1 MKKYFVT
8 SALPYANGDLHL
20 GHLVEYIQTDIWVRF
35 NRLIGNEVVYIC
47 ADDAHGTPIML
58 KAESEKISPEELI
71 KKTLDRHKNDFD
83 CFFIKFDNFYTTHSK
98 ENEQLST
105 SIYMKLVNENLIEKK
120 TIHQFFDDEKLM
132 FLPDRYIIGSCPKC
146 KSNDQYGDSCD
157 KCGATYSPTDLLNP
171 ESVLSGKTPIK
182 KKTDHFFFKLSD
194 KKCTKFLNKWIYE
207 DNRLQEEARNKI
219 KEWLSTDINNSSLID
234 WDISRD
240 APYFGFKIPDQK
252 DKYFYVWLDAPIGYY
267 ASLMNWCSLSG
278 KKFDDFVSLDSE
290 YEQVHFIGKDILYFH
305 ALFWPAIL
313 HFAGYRT
320 PTSIFA
326 HGFLTVNG
334 KKMSKS
340 KGTFITAQQ
349 FLKCDINPDYLRY
362 YFACKLNGS
371 MEDIDLNISEFCQKV
386 NSDLVGKFINIQSRC
401 SKFLLEH
408 FEGRVLPKETIMEI
422 NSQGLAIEST
432 IKAKSDEIKALYLTR
447 NTAQAIRD
455 IMLLVDQV
463 NQYFQEKKPW
473 EMIKSSGV
481 ATAAGKNYLH
491 SVLSVAIRSFGAL
504 TILLKPVIPDTCK
517 KIERDVFCD
526 LKPLTWNDLES
537 IQIKKIKKADHLL
550 VRIKHENVSAL
561 MGE

>member
-408 FEGRVLPKETIMEI
+408 FEGHVLPKETIMEI
-422 NSQGLAIEST
+422 NSQGLAIESN
-432 IKAKSDEIKALYLTR
+432 IKTKSDEIKSLYLTR

-473 EMIKSSGV
+473 EMKNSSKV
-481 ATAAGKNYLH
+481 ETAAGKNYLH

-504 TILLKPVIPDTCK
+504 TILLKPIIPDTCG
-517 KIERDVFCD
+517 KIERDLFCD
-526 LKPLTWNDLES
+526 IKPLTWNDLES
-537 IQIKKIKKADHLL
+537 IQIKKIKKVDHLL
-550 VRIKHENVSAL
+550 VRIKRENVKSL
-561 MGE
+561 MKE

>member
-35 NRLIGNEVVYIC
+35 NRLTGNEVVYIC

-71 KKTLDRHKNDFD
+71 EKTLNRHKNDFD

-98 ENEQLST
+98 ENKQLAT
-105 SIYMKLVNENLIEKK
+105 SIYKKLVNENLIEKK
-120 TIHQFFDDEKLM
+120 TIHQFFDDEKQI
-132 FLPDRYIIGSCPKC
+132 FLPDRYITGSCPKC

-157 KCGATYSPTDLLNP
+157 KCGATYSPTELLNP

-194 KKCTKFLNKWIYE
+194 KKCIKFLNKWVYE
-207 DNRLQEEARNKI
+207 GDRLQEEVRNKI
-219 KEWLSTDINNSSLID
+219 KEWLSTDVNNSSLID

-240 APYFGFKIPDQK
+240 APYFGFKIPDQT

-267 ASLMNWCSLSG
+267 ASLKNWCSLSG
-278 KKFDDFVSLDSE
+278 KKFDDFVSVDSE
-290 YEQVHFIGKDILYFH
+290 YEQIHFIGKDILYFH

-340 KGTFITAQQ
+340 RGTFITAQQ
-349 FLKCDINPDYLRY
+349 YLKCGLNPDYLRY

-408 FEGRVLPKETIMEI
+408 FEGHVLPKETIMEI
-422 NSQGLAIEST
+422 NSQGLAIESN
-432 IKAKSDEIKALYLTR
+432 IKTKSDEIKSLYLTR

-473 EMIKSSGV
+473 EMINSSKV
-481 ATAAGKNYLH
+481 ETAAGKNYLH

-504 TILLKPVIPDTCK
+504 TILLKPIIPDTCG
-517 KIERDVFCD
+517 KIERDLFCD
-526 LKPLTWNDLES
+526 IKPLTWNDLES
-537 IQIKKIKKADHLL
+537 IQIKKIKKVDHLL
-550 VRIKHENVSAL
+550 VRIKRENVKSL
-561 MGE
+561 MKE

>member
-1 MKKYFVT
+1 MKKY
-8 SALPYANGDLHL
+8 PPKN
-20 GHLVEYIQTDIWVRF
+20 
-35 NRLIGNEVVYIC
+35 
-47 ADDAHGTPIML
+47 L
-58 KAESEKISPEELI
+58 KKI
-71 KKTLDRHKNDFD
+71 LDRHKNDFD

-98 ENEQLST
+98 ENERLAS
-105 SIYMKLVNENLIEKK
+105 SIYLKLVNENLIEKK
-120 TIHQFFDDEKLM
+120 TIHQFFDDEKQM
-132 FLPDRYIIGSCPKC
+132 FLPDRYITGSCPKC

-340 KGTFITAQQ
+340 KGTFVTAQQ

-408 FEGRVLPKETIMEI
+408 FEGHVLPKETIMEI
-422 NSQGLAIEST
+422 NSQGLAIERT
-432 IKAKSDEIKALYLTR
+432 IKAKSDEIKGLYLTR

-463 NQYFQEKKPW
+463 NQYFQGKKPW
-473 EMIKSSGV
+473 EMIKSSTV
-481 ATAAGKNYLH
+481 ETAAGKKYLH
-491 SVLSVAIRSFGAL
+491 SVLSIAIRSFGAL

-526 LKPLTWNDLES
+526 LKPLTWKDLES

>member
-1 MKKYFVT
+1 
-8 SALPYANGDLHL
+8 
-20 GHLVEYIQTDIWVRF
+20 
-35 NRLIGNEVVYIC
+35 
-47 ADDAHGTPIML
+47 ML

-71 KKTLDRHKNDFD
+71 EKTLDRHKNDFD

-98 ENEQLST
+98 ENEQLAT

-132 FLPDRYIIGSCPKC
+132 FLPDRYITGSCPKC

-171 ESVLSGKTPIK
+171 KSVLSGKTPIK

-194 KKCTKFLNKWIYE
+194 KKCTKFLNKWVYE

-240 APYFGFKIPDQK
+240 APYFGFKIPDQT

-278 KKFDDFVSLDSE
+278 KQFDDFVSLDSE
-290 YEQVHFIGKDILYFH
+290 YEQIHFIGKDILYFH

-340 KGTFITAQQ
+340 KGTFVTAQQ
-349 FLKCDINPDYLRY
+349 FLRCDINPDYLRY

-371 MEDIDLNISEFCQKV
+371 MEDIDFNISEFCQKV

-408 FEGRVLPKETIMEI
+408 FEGHVLPKETIMKI

-432 IKAKSDEIKALYLTR
+432 IKAKSDEIKGLYLTR

-481 ATAAGKNYLH
+481 KTAAGKNYLH

-526 LKPLTWNDLES
+526 LEPLTWNDLES
-537 IQIKKIKKADHLL
+537 IQIKRIKKVNHLL
-550 VRIKHENVSAL
+550 VRIKHETVTAM